1 MKLIKDYKMALIL
14 LVIIFVLFFL
24 KKEIA
29 VNSINLSLKSA
40 LSMIGILPP
49 ILLIVNLLD
58 AWVPREA
65 IVRHMGDD
73 AGMKGYFW
81 AFILGTFAAGPL
93 YAAFPVAALLAKKG
107 ARIAYIVFLLGIWTT
122 TKLPIF
128 MYELNF
134 FGSQFTLIHIMT
146 GILVYFLFS
155 ILFEKVLL
163 KNKMTDVYRKL
174 SEA

>member
-1 MKLIKDYKMALIL
+1 MKIIKEYKMAIILLTIILIL
-14 LVIIFVLFFL
+14 YFF
-24 KKEIA
+24 KKDIA
-29 VNSINLSLKSA
+29 LNSINLSLKSA
-40 LSMIGILPP
+40 VSMIGILPP

-58 AWVPREA
+58 AWIPRET

-73 AGMKGYFW
+73 AGLKGYFW

-107 ARIAYIVFLLGIWTT
+107 ARLAYIVFLLGIWTT

-134 FGSQFTLIHIMT
+134 FGYRFTIIHVLT
-146 GILVYFLFS
+146 GVIVYLFIS
-155 ILFEKVLL
+155 IFMEKVLL
-163 KNKMTDVYRKL
+163 KNKITEVYKKL
-174 SEA
+174 SEV